1 MGIDQSGRAARQRG
15 YHRPGG
21 QRHRPAQHRPWPG
34 ARHPLQGGR
43 ATRDQGQ
50 HPEPRPGRCRRAGR
64 QVRGRGTPSRR
75 GDRAGLAAQGS
86 GGQGARRSAGAHERP
101 RVTSGILNVNKPAG
115 PSSFAVVRTLRRLP
129 GVVKAGHGGTLDPAA
144 DGVLPIL
151 INAATRLTDFIH
163 EWPKTYLAAVT
174 FGYTSDTGDREGTIT
189 ASGDPQTI
197 TRDRIEAVL
206 PAFTGRIEQVPPMFS
221 ALKQGGEA
229 LYRKARRGEAVD
241 RPARAV
247 EIFSLRLLD
256 YDPATGVGRL
266 EVSSGRGMYV
276 RSLANDLGAALGCG
290 AYLSRLTRA
299 ALGPLTLAEAIPMA
313 TLVGEGEAWTRRL
326 LPIDLPLRSWPAVA
340 LDAAGAAAI
349 RRGQAIPSPN
359 TTAGRYRLVGPDGD
373 LLAWREAD
381 ATPRIQP
388 RAVFAS

>member
-50 HPEPRPGRCRRAGR
+50 HPQPRPGRCRRAGR

-86 GGQGARRSAGAHERP
+86 GGQGTRRSASAHERP
-101 RVTSGILNVNKPAG
+101 RVTSGILNINKPAG

-151 INAATRLTDFIH
+151 INAATRVADFVH
-163 EWPKTYLAAVT
+163 EWPKTYLATIT
-174 FGYTSDTGDREGTIT
+174 FGFTSDTGDREGTISP
-189 ASGDPQTI
+189 AGDLATI
-197 TRDRIEAVL
+197 TRARIEGAL
-206 PAFTGRIEQVPPMFS
+206 PAFTGRIDQLPPLYS

-229 LYRKARRGEAVD
+229 LYRKARRGEQVERVP
-241 RPARAV
+241 RPV
-247 EIFSLRLLD
+247 EIHAIRLLD
-256 YDPATGVGRL
+256 YDPPAGVARL

-276 RSLANDLGAALGCG
+276 RSLAHDLRSALATR
-290 AYLSRLTRA
+290 AYLSGLTRTA
-299 ALGPLTLAEAIPMA
+299 VRPLTMA
-313 TLVGEGEAWTRRL
+313 
-326 LPIDLPLRSWPAVA
+326 D
-340 LDAAGAAAI
+340 
-349 RRGQAIPSPN
+349 
-359 TTAGRYRLVGPDGD
+359 
-373 LLAWREAD
+373 
-381 ATPRIQP
+381 
-388 RAVFAS
+388 